1 MIKLMDLL
9 EDVRKYVDNPKNR
22 KLQRVGQAYGSKGD
36 EASREQH
43 SKASK
48 SLSNRKGVDYH
59 QTKNGGHVI
68 GVEHGQD
75 VGKEVDSIKKSYPK
89 DAKIMFV
96 GEGGMSKND
105 EGKIEFSG
113 EQEQFRDGILGH
125 FPNAQESSW
134 DENANVENNNSGVYK
149 YMEKQG
155 NLSQPQ
161 SNAAIWSNMV
171 GQDREESNMSA
182 EDYLSDEGVNWLKG
196 EAKKADMKFSDNF
209 PTQIEAEDYDT
220 LYKLNYGPTDNDG
233 TPETAVSKAQDHY
246 NGFRQQELDRKIK
259 EAEDDGFTVVAPVG
273 NTHVNMYRERN
284 K

>member
-1 MIKLMDLL
+1 MIKLMNLL

-96 GEGGMSKND
+96 GEGGMSKNN
-105 EGKIEFSG
+105 EGKIDLAG

-134 DENANVENNNSGVYK
+134 DENADVYDNNSPVYK

-161 SNAAIWSNMV
+161 SMAAMWSNMV
-171 GQDREESNMSA
+171 GQDREESDMSA

-196 EAKKADMKFSDNF
+196 EAKKANMKFSDNF

-273 NTHVNMYRERN
+273 NDHVDMYRGRN